1 MLKEGEEEITDDQ
14 SIAQRMNLY
23 FSSVFTQEENDLPHF
38 ENRGNDE
45 LYNIYCTANEVEK
58 HLKALNIH
66 DKSPGLDMSHLA
78 S

>member
-1 MLKEGEEEITDDQ
+1 MLKEGKEEITGDQ
-14 SIAQRMNLY
+14 SIAQRMKLY
-23 FSSVFTQEENDLPHF
+23 FPSVFTQEKNDLPHF
-38 ENRGNDE
+38 GNRGNDG
-45 LYNIYCTANEVEK
+45 LCNIYCTANEVEK